1 MVNAVSNLMPTN
13 GEEQPI
19 PGAKMSSRSKK
30 NKPSKP
36 AGNGKF
42 TTHPFLTKLDLLYI

>member
-42 TTHPFLTKLDLLYI
+42 ILQPL